1 MSAMISRESLA
12 AVAADL
18 RPIEPGAGALTPAER
33 AYLGAYNI
41 DFEAEFAGLTH
52 ALGYLDAARQRLAVH
67 ILQVPA
73 ARGNLLLVHGYFDHV
88 GLFGH
93 LIRFG
98 LERGYNVVAFD
109 LPGHGLS
116 TGAAAVIED
125 FGDYADSMQA
135 VQTAASQ
142 WLPGD
147 WYVIA
152 QSTGGAAVLESLVQG
167 WRQARAIALLAP
179 LVRPLGWHWV
189 RPAHALLR
197 HFRAALPRKFAENSN
212 DPVFLEF
219 LRNDPLQASA
229 LSLVWFGALRRWL
242 RTLPRTLSCPIPILV
257 LQGDHDGTV
266 DGPFNTA
273 YLQHML
279 DNVELEILPG
289 ARHQLANE
297 SASIRRHIAARVDQ
311 FFSHNAV

>member
-1 MSAMISRESLA
+1 MISRARLA
-12 AVAADL
+12 AVAANL
-18 RPIEPGAGALTPAER
+18 RPINLSDGQKTSEER
-33 AYLGAYNI
+33 AYLAAYRI
-41 DFEAEFAGLTH
+41 DFEAEFSGLTH

-67 ILQVPA
+67 RLQVPA
-73 ARGNLLLVHGYFDHV
+73 AKGNLLLVHGYFDHV

-125 FGDYADSMQA
+125 FGDYAEALQA
-135 VQTAASQ
+135 VQSAAADA
-142 WLPGD
+142 LPGD

-152 QSTGGAAVLESLVQG
+152 QSTGGAAVLESLVRG

-179 LVRPLGWHWV
+179 LVRPVGWHWV
-189 RPAHALLR
+189 QPAHAVLR
-197 HFRAALPRKFAENSN
+197 HFRASLLRKFAENSN

-219 LRNDPLQASA
+219 LRNDPLQARQ
-229 LSLVWFGALRRWL
+229 LSLVWIGALRRWL
-242 RTLPRTLSCPIPILV
+242 RTLPRRLNCQIPILV
-257 LQGDHDGTV
+257 VQGDCDGTV

-273 YLQHML
+273 YLVRML
-279 DNVELEILPG
+279 DNVELEMLPG

-297 SASIRRHIAARVDQ
+297 SAAIRQQIAARLDQ
-311 FFSHNAV
+311 FFSAYPLES

>member
-1 MSAMISRESLA
+1 MISVERLA

-18 RPIEPGAGALTPAER
+18 RPINLGAGPLSSEER
-33 AYLGAYNI
+33 AYLAAYNI
-41 DFEAEFAGLTH
+41 DFQSEFAGLTH

-67 ILQVPA
+67 ILTVPA
-73 ARGNLLLVHGYFDHV
+73 AKGNLLLVHGYFDHV

-125 FGDYADSMQA
+125 FGDYAEALQA
-135 VQTAASQ
+135 VQTAAIEA
-142 WLPGD
+142 LPGD

-179 LVRPLGWHWV
+179 LVRPVGWYWV
-189 RPAHALLR
+189 QPAHAVLR
-197 HFRAALPRKFAENSN
+197 HFRKSLSRKFAQNSN

-219 LRNDPLQASA
+219 LRNDPLQARQ
-229 LSLVWFGALRRWL
+229 LSLVWIGALRRWL
-242 RTLPRTLSCPIPILV
+242 HTLPRSLPCQIPILV
-257 LQGDHDGTV
+257 LQGDNDETV

-273 YLQHML
+273 YIERMI
-279 DNVELEILPG
+279 DNVELQVLPG

-297 SASIRRHIAARVDQ
+297 SASIRQQIGARLDQ
-311 FFSHNAV
+311 FFSNYPLSS

>member
-1 MSAMISRESLA
+1 MSAMISRERLA
-12 AVAADL
+12 AVAANL
-18 RPIEPGAGALTPAER
+18 RPLDLHANALAPEER
-33 AYLGAYNI
+33 AYLAAYNI
-41 DFEAEFAGLTH
+41 DFESDFAGLTH
-52 ALGYLDAARQRLAVH
+52 ALGYLEAARQRLAVH

-73 ARGNLLLVHGYFDHV
+73 AKGNLLLVHGYFDHV

-125 FGDYADSMQA
+125 FGDYADALQA

-147 WYVIA
+147 WYVVA

-167 WRQARAIALLAP
+167 WRQARAIVLLAP
-179 LVRPLGWHWV
+179 LVRPLGWRWV

-212 DPVFLEF
+212 DPAFLEF
-219 LRNDPLQASA
+219 LRNDPLQAPA
-229 LSLVWFGALRRWL
+229 LSLVWIGALRRWL
-242 RTLPRTLSCPIPILV
+242 LTLPRTLSCPIPILV
-257 LQGDHDGTV
+257 LQGDRDGTV
-266 DGPFNTA
+266 DGAFNTA
-273 YLQHML
+273 YLQRML
-279 DNVELEILPG
+279 DKVELEFLPG

-297 SASIRRHIAARVDQ
+297 STSIRQQIAGRLDQ
-311 FFSHNAV
+311 FFNRYPL